1 MHIDDSVEDLRGNLK
16 GWGPAV
22 LLSFTYFNFLR
33 FLPYFV
39 QRKIRTTLSLTRGLW
54 DNALV
59 AWLYHVKIVG
69 AFCRRKSILQL
80 ENLKWLA
87 SELLGVAERDSTD
100 MYRST

>member
-22 LLSFTYFNFLR
+22 LRSFTYFNFLR

-69 AFCRRKSILQL
+69 AFS
-80 ENLKWLA
+80 
-87 SELLGVAERDSTD
+87 
-100 MYRST
+100 